1 SDSAHDALFVG
12 LVLVDGIAGGWLA
25 QAASSPHPACC
36 VVRQTECDLLGHHRA
51 GTSLFV
57 EPSAF
62 SDVADQQRHDKSPAL
77 ISGAPDRCAVLCSV
91 VDKVQLSNAVQ
102 GSSITL
108 LKPSNAI
115 LDLSNVIL
123 KPSIAILSFSNA
135 ILSFSNAIPKLSN
148 AILRSSNAILRL
160 SIALLR
166 PSIAIP
172 KPSNAVL

>member
-1 SDSAHDALFVG
+1 MVGESDSAHDALFVG

-91 VDKVQLSNAVQ
+91 VDKVQLRDDLPLAA
-102 GSSITL
+102 
-108 LKPSNAI
+108 LKVREYALRECKHLSMPSPG
-115 LDLSNVIL
+115 L
-123 KPSIAILSFSNA
+123 
-135 ILSFSNAIPKLSN
+135 
-148 AILRSSNAILRL
+148 
-160 SIALLR
+160 
-166 PSIAIP
+166 
-172 KPSNAVL
+172 